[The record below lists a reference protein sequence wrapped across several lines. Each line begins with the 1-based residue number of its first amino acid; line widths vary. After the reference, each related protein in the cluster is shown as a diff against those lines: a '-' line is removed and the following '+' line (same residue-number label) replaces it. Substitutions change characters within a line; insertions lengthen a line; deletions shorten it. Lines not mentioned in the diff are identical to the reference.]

1 MGCVFVL
8 LLLCTLIGHSPII
21 SLENLQGDI
30 YCHVLAQFS
39 VIYTVVLN
47 VHICSRSNPE

>member
-39 VIYTVVLN
+39 VIYTVILN
-47 VHICSRSNPE
+47 VHICSRSNSE